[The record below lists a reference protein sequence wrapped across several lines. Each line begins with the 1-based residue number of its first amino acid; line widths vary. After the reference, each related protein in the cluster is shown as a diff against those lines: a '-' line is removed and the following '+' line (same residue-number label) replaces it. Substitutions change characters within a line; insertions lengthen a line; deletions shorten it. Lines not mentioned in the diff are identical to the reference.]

1 MLFCFLLKNIINIY
15 ERQYSKIYQ
24 IISDIGGVFE
34 ILLVI
39 ASFINSTYN
48 DYIALND
55 TSDLLNSLIDKEK
68 NPLKNGNNNNKEE
81 IKIDLNN
88 RSLTDNKEEDKKYE
102 TNENKNEEILK
113 MKPNHLPPIFLK
125 NDEKNVVKHS
135 INSEMFSNNI

>member
-1 MLFCFLLKNIINIY
+1 MFERNDAYVVNKENENFYVVYSFILKNIINIY

-48 DYIALND
+48 DYIALSD

-68 NPLKNGNNNNKEE
+68 
-81 IKIDLNN
+81 I
-88 RSLTDNKEEDKKYE
+88 
-102 TNENKNEEILK
+102 
-113 MKPNHLPPIFLK
+113 H
-125 NDEKNVVKHS
+125 
-135 INSEMFSNNI
+135 